1 MTLPLIGITQRRL
14 SVAQIQGSPPSAYD
28 QWMNAQFMTYAR
40 AVALAGGLPVYVS
53 READAAELAWRLD
66 GVVVAGGLD
75 VDPRLYGGVPGPR
88 STVIDPDSDR
98 FEIQLVH
105 AAFRADIP
113 VLGICRGLHVLNVAL
128 GGTLIS
134 DLPVG
139 EGTSHSFLL
148 YPPHERVHRIAL
160 QPGST
165 LHRLYGPE
173 VHVNSLHHQAVAELG
188 RIVTAVGHADDGVV
202 EAVEIT
208 GQRALGVQ
216 WHPEFFRDLD
226 PVFEWLVAEASSAEA
241 QETARSADARMG
253 SGAAGHA
260 G

>member
-14 SVAQIQGSPPSAYD
+14 SVAQIQGSPPTVYD
-28 QWMNAQFMTYAR
+28 HWMNAQFMTYAR
-40 AVALAGGLPVYVS
+40 AVSLAGGLPVFVS

-66 GVVVAGGLD
+66 AVILAGGLD

-88 STVIDPDSDR
+88 STVLDPESDR

-128 GGTLIS
+128 GGTLVS
-134 DLPVG
+134 DLAVG
-139 EGTSHSFLL
+139 DGASHSFLL
-148 YPPHERVHRIAL
+148 YPPHERVHRITFE
-160 QPGST
+160 PGSI
-165 LHRLYGPE
+165 LHSIHGPE
-173 VHVNSLHHQAVAELG
+173 LHVNSLHHQAVADLG
-188 RIVTAVGHADDGVV
+188 RIVTVAGTADDGVV
-202 EAVEIT
+202 EAIEIT

-226 PVFEWLVAEASSAEA
+226 PVFEWLVAEATTARA
-241 QETARSADARMG
+241 QETGVSREGRVGSSAG
-253 SGAAGHA
+253 GHA

>member
-14 SVAQIQGSPPSAYD
+14 SAAQIKGTPPTAFD

-40 AVALAGGLPVYVS
+40 AVSLAGGLPVYVS

-66 GVVVAGGLD
+66 ALVLAGGLD
-75 VDPRLYGGVPGPR
+75 VDPRLYGGVPGPA
-88 STVIDPDSDR
+88 STVIDPESDR

-105 AAFRADIP
+105 GALQADIP
-113 VLGICRGLHVLNVAL
+113 ILGICRGLHVLNVAL

-148 YPPHERVHRIAL
+148 YPPHERVHRV
-160 QPGST
+160 T
-165 LHRLYGPE
+165 LEPESVLYGIYGPE

-188 RIVTAVGHADDGVV
+188 RIVEPTGRADDGVV
-202 EAVEIT
+202 EAVELR
-208 GQRALGVQ
+208 GGRAIGVQ
-216 WHPEFFRDLD
+216 WHPEFLRDLD
-226 PVFEWLVAEASSAEA
+226 PVFQWLVAEASTAQA
-241 QETARSADARMG
+241 QERPSTVDVRVG
-253 SGAAGHA
+253 
-260 G
+260 